1 MMAFGMSERKLSMI
15 YLHAADAA
23 GREIEN
29 FAEMRQRASL
39 AKEKII
45 EK

>member
-1 MMAFGMSERKLSMI
+1 MKVFGMSERKLSMI
-15 YLHAADAA
+15 YLNVADAA

-29 FAEMRQRASL
+29 FAEMHQRASL

-45 EK
+45 EM